1 MVPTLA
7 QCVRVGHPPQPPNP
21 EWYCLNVMVQSSLL
35 ETVHSPEFLQKIQR
49 SLGSST
55 IALFVLLDDHG
66 KERLEPAGTGT
77 LVVIG
82 DHYYI
87 LTAAHVWERLESAL
101 RFGISLIE
109 NRDHKMWIDPRT
121 IAPTLVK
128 PPDSRWNEWG
138 PDLALLRIPEAI
150 VGTIKAH
157 RVFEDLTTPGK
168 MLDAPTVEFWAVM
181 GTPKELGTFTPNHAE
196 VQIAAFFGNPKY
208 QRRGEHD
215 YYDLEVNTASPG
227 TPKGFQGVSGGGLW
241 RILAYISG
249 ETKKVDWVPRL
260 KGVAFFELPGIG
272 DNVIIRCHGP
282 KSLTAVTNDP
292 VELDVNTLADAYIR
306 YALLHDSADAW
317 AEGEAVTFVREN
329 EIRGLALVR
338 LMLSL
343 AESDGILETVAVGA
357 LKQFIQAHGEVS
369 LRRTERVAQGDSRLQ
384 SALKRLE

>member
-1 MVPTLA
+1 
-7 QCVRVGHPPQPPNP
+7 
-21 EWYCLNVMVQSSLL
+21 MVQSSLL

-82 DHYYI
+82 NRYYI
-87 LTAAHVWERLESAL
+87 LTAAHVWERLESGL

-109 NRDHKMWIDPRT
+109 NRDHKMWIDPKT
-121 IAPTLVK
+121 IAPTLIK

-138 PDLALLRIPEAI
+138 PDVALLNIPEVI
-150 VGTIKAH
+150 VGGIKAH

-168 MLDAPTVEFWAVM
+168 MLNAPTVEFWAVM
-181 GTPKELGTFTPNHAE
+181 GTPKELGTFTPHHAE

-215 YYDLEVNTASPG
+215 YYDLEVNIRSPG
-227 TPKGFQGVSGGGLW
+227 MPKSFQGVSGGGLW
-241 RILAYISG
+241 RILAYISE

-260 KGVAFFELPGIG
+260 KGVAFFELEAAG
-272 DNVIIRCHGP
+272 DNVTIRCHGP
-282 KSLTAVTNDP
+282 KSLTAVTHER

-306 YALLHDSADAW
+306 YAMVHNSEDAW
-317 AEGEAVTFVREN
+317 AEREAATFVREN

-343 AESDGILETVAVGA
+343 VESDPTLDAVAVGP
-357 LKQFIQAHGEVS
+357 LEQFIRAHGKES
-369 LRRTERVAQGDSRLQ
+369 LSRTERVAQGDSRLQ
-384 SALKRLE
+384 RALKRLE